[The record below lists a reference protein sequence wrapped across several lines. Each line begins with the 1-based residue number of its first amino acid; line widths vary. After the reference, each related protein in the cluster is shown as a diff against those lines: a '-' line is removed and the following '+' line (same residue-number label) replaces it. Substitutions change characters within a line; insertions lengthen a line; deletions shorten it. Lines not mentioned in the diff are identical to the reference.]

1 MLKSKKLGIAI
12 GVLLFAVILLM
23 QDLDPSKSHLNIM
36 AAIAVLMA
44 VLWITEA
51 IPLSVTSLIPLI
63 FYPLTGILS
72 ADEIAASYINS
83 IIFLFL
89 YCLM

>member
-12 GVLLFAVILLM
+12 GVLLFAAVLLM
-23 QDLDPSKSHLNIM
+23 QDLDPSKSNLNIM

-51 IPLSVTSLIPLI
+51 LR
-63 FYPLTGILS
+63 
-72 ADEIAASYINS
+72 
-83 IIFLFL
+83 
-89 YCLM
+89 